1 MLNQFHNSEVTSR
14 RGRKATTAYT
24 RCVRH
29 SELLASPSELLAS
42 PSGLS
47 YVTQRALS
55 VTHTPTSRWS
65 CPWWTRI
72 YVRTVIPAR
81 EHSVPVVHYSRRA
94 ALVTSIHGH
103 ASVDATVTGP
113 AQPRGVRW
121 TCAVCIRALR
131 WRWGGSTL
139 KTGPGGSM
147 AMPARCRLPE
157 SLDDDGGC
165 SSPSA
170 PTSTSDDAMPLG
182 HQPYRRAPTSLSTSS
197 SSSCSCWSESWS
209 DDGMEDDAT
218 SSDGALLSHPRDH
231 YTSTGAHCHVVYV
244 VASSSM
250 QPY

>member
-1 MLNQFHNSEVTSR
+1 MVDTHIR
-14 RGRKATTAYT
+14 AYGDT
-24 RCVRH
+24 C
-29 SELLASPSELLAS
+29 EGA
-42 PSGLS
+42 
-47 YVTQRALS
+47 QRACRTLFS
-55 VTHTPTSRWS
+55 TRRSSHVDPWS
-65 CPWWTRI
+65 CIGRCDCD
-72 YVRTVIPAR
+72 
-81 EHSVPVVHYSRRA
+81 RA
-94 ALVTSIHGH
+94 S
-103 ASVDATVTGP
+103 S
-113 AQPRGVRW
+113 PRGVRW
-121 TCAVCIRALR
+121 TCALR

-231 YTSTGAHCHVVYV
+231 YTSTGAHCPVLYV